1 MKLLTRIII
10 ICFIAFECYS
20 QNLKPVT
27 KGFITISTGQ
37 KMEFSNLN
45 FVDSQVIFTN
55 NETKTQFTYFLNS
68 INLIEDESHSVIF
81 KKYIP
86 PKNDSELINEKKGV
100 IEVNDTL
107 FKPYYPEGVYNT
119 KEDFINKK
127 VRSFGKLIP
136 KGLIGFEK
144 PILNTIE
151 HNCFFYIESSD
162 EKLTNVFAVS
172 FQGHLYFQINAVL
185 SNRNKKDRA
194 QSNDFPN
201 SFVRVII
208 GGDNYY
214 YTEANLANAWVQGLA
229 YGGVGGAVGGSLA
242 NTVVYGKGVVWDF
255 KNKEFNIFKNCEDFN
270 EFVTAVYPEGVQMC
284 INQQPNYLKIREI
297 IKKIK

>member
-1 MKLLTRIII
+1 MKKIIKIILILLV
-10 ICFIAFECYS
+10 CFQSLAQE
-20 QNLKPVT
+20 LKPVS

-37 KMEFSNLN
+37 KMEFSDLN
-45 FVDSQVIFTN
+45 FVDTQVIFTN
-55 NETKTQFTYFLNS
+55 VTTKTQFTYFLNS

-81 KKYIP
+81 KKFIP
-86 PKNDSELINEKKGV
+86 TKSEPDLIKEKELIE
-100 IEVNDTL
+100 ENDTL
-107 FKPYYPEGVYNT
+107 FKPKYPDGVYYS
-119 KEDFINKK
+119 KEDFVNKK
-127 VRSFGKLIP
+127 VSNVGKLIP

-144 PILNTIE
+144 PILSTIV

-162 EKLTNVFAVS
+162 QKLSNVFAVS
-172 FQGHLYFQINAVL
+172 FQGHLYFQINAIL

-208 GGDNYY
+208 GGDNYF
-214 YTEANLANAWVQGLA
+214 YTEANLANAWAQGLA

-242 NTVVYGKGVVWDF
+242 STLIYGKGVVWDF

-270 EFVTAVYPEGVQMC
+270 EFIASVYSEGVQVC
-284 INQQPNYLKIREI
+284 VNQQPNYLKIREI

>member
-1 MKLLTRIII
+1 LLLFFK
-10 ICFIAFECYS
+10 CSAQE
-20 QNLKPVT
+20 LKAIP

-37 KMEFSNLN
+37 KIEFSDLN
-45 FVDSQVIFTN
+45 FVDTQVIFTN
-55 NETKTQFTYFLNS
+55 IATKTQFTYFLNS

-81 KKYIP
+81 KKFIP
-86 PKNDSELINEKKGV
+86 AKSEPALMKEQ
-100 IEVNDTL
+100 ELFQENDTL
-107 FKPYYPEGVYNT
+107 FKPKYPEGVYYT

-127 VRSFGKLIP
+127 ASNVGKLIP

-172 FQGHLYFQINAVL
+172 FQGHLYFQINAIL

-208 GGDNYY
+208 GGDNYF
-214 YTEANLANAWVQGLA
+214 YTEANLSNAWAQGLA

-242 NTVVYGKGVVWDF
+242 NTFIYGKGIVWDF

-270 EFVTAVYPEGVQMC
+270 EFITSVYSDGVQVC